1 MSNMHEYLGTDYGN
15 RLHKQAVGENIRST
29 HALAFGND
37 INLAKIYRE
46 MVMNC
51 VKELSNR

>member
-1 MSNMHEYLGTDYGN
+1 MHEYLGTDYGN